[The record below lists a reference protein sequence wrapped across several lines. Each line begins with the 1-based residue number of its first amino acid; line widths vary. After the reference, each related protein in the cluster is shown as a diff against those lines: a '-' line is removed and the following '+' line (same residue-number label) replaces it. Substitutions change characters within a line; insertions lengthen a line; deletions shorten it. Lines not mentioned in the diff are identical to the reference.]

1 MLLDH
6 FDFLGPNGNRV
17 YTACDKVHH
26 SDVVMVFERL
36 GCNLLSIIR
45 LYRHRGLPIPL
56 VRMITKQ
63 LIIGMEFLH
72 KRQIIHTDLKP
83 ENILFVKVGR
93 YPFHYS
99 PPSTRRQKLLTLI
112 PINT

>member
-1 MLLDH
+1 MATVCAKSVPG
-6 FDFLGPNGNRV
+6 F
-17 YTACDKVHH
+17 TI

-83 ENILFVKVGR
+83 ENILFVKVGVIHLVFS
-93 YPFHYS
+93 YPFARHQ
-99 PPSTRRQKLLTLI
+99 RLLTLI